1 VSGDYCPH
9 QVVPDLR
16 PFGLTPYVDTS
27 PFGRQV
33 GFRSAQPTGE
43 TLLVLLHGVGGN
55 ASSWSPL
62 LTELRST
69 GAPLPDLL
77 IPDLPGFGES
87 ENETTE
93 LLASEVGG
101 YLLDLANRLGWRRV
115 HLVGHSMG
123 GFLAL
128 DMASRGDPRIA
139 RLSTISGAYFGIIRT
154 VNHPLVAWR
163 TDRMAAASYASMRA
177 LARLG
182 RLGTLAMKFAAN
194 TPLANLLL
202 TGLIATPP
210 ELNRSVRRSVLTN
223 LRPRSFALAAKNG
236 IAYDATQ
243 RWARITVPTMGI
255 FGTED
260 HLVPPRDAH
269 EFADALPEA
278 TVTILPG
285 VAHFAHLERPGEVA
299 RLLGFG

>member
-1 VSGDYCPH
+1 MSGDYCPH
-9 QVVPDLR
+9 QVVADLR
-16 PFGLTPYVDTS
+16 PFGLTPYVDES

-43 TLLVLLHGVGGN
+43 PLLLFLHGVGGN
-55 ASSWSPL
+55 ARSWSPL
-62 LTELRST
+62 LTELRAS
-69 GAPLPDLL
+69 GARLPDVL

-87 ENETTE
+87 ENQTSE

-101 YLLDLANRLGWRRV
+101 YLLDLATRLGWSRV

-128 DMASRGDPRIA
+128 DMASRADPRIA

-154 VNHPLVAWR
+154 VNHPLAAWR
-163 TDRMAAASYASMRA
+163 TDRAAAGSYALMRW

-182 RLGTLAMKFAAN
+182 PVGTLAMGAVAK

-202 TGLIATPP
+202 TGLIATPR

-236 IAYDATQ
+236 IAYDAAQ
-243 RWARITVPTMGI
+243 RWGRITVPTVSI

-285 VAHFAHLERPGEVA
+285 VAHFAHLERPREVA
-299 RLLGFG
+299 HALGLN